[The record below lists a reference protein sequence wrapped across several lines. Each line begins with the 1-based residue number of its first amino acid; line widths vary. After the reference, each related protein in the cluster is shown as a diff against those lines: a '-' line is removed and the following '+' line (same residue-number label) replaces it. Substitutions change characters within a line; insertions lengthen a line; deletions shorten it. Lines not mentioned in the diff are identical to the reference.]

1 MTSGPSPRARPGKY
15 VAVPPGWQSVAWQA
29 AGSAA
34 TLSAAAWVTWSLGL
48 AAQGAFG
55 FAKSWF
61 DAAAPIAAFG
71 VPQGLLHLQYRLNVN
86 AATLRPWL
94 RRAGLWLGLV
104 CLAAAA
110 AMLWLQHRLAAAV
123 LLSLPFA
130 VGHLVARSV
139 ILAERGVVW
148 FGMITALP
156 ALLVLAGA
164 LGYGLLGVESG
175 FDVLLLASAA
185 VAGLV
190 SMVTAWRSVDPEA
203 LGDWPR
209 HALWRA
215 SAQSWVQAAGG
226 ALLGAALL
234 STVAWAGNGDAQ
246 LGAASLGLH
255 VYQVFAVVA
264 GYLAPLQYDHLA
276 RQDRPASLAWPLAA
290 RRAGVAIG
298 LLAPLGVAA
307 CWAEPRWSVWLLPAS
322 LMLPAGVIAIAARG
336 AATLLLARG
345 AYAELSAQALWRLLL
360 AVGACALALRWLPAA
375 AAVALALLCIESVT
389 WWRAAA
395 QARAPS

>member
-1 MTSGPSPRARPGKY
+1 
-15 VAVPPGWQSVAWQA
+15 
-29 AGSAA
+29 
-34 TLSAAAWVTWSLGL
+34 
-48 AAQGAFG
+48 
-55 FAKSWF
+55 
-61 DAAAPIAAFG
+61 
-71 VPQGLLHLQYRLNVN
+71 
-86 AATLRPWL
+86 
-94 RRAGLWLGLV
+94 
-104 CLAAAA
+104 
-110 AMLWLQHRLAAAV
+110 
-123 LLSLPFA
+123 
-130 VGHLVARSV
+130 
-139 ILAERGVVW
+139 
-148 FGMITALP
+148 
-156 ALLVLAGA
+156 
-164 LGYGLLGVESG
+164 
-175 FDVLLLASAA
+175 
-185 VAGLV
+185 
-190 SMVTAWRSVDPEA
+190 
-203 LGDWPR
+203 
-209 HALWRA
+209 
-215 SAQSWVQAAGG
+215 
-226 ALLGAALL
+226 
-234 STVAWAGNGDAQ
+234 
-246 LGAASLGLH
+246 
-255 VYQVFAVVA
+255 VFAVVA